1 MIAVRFRSWVKLV
14 ALCALSFLSVASA
27 RAGEA
32 DDIALPVPTVTIY
45 PGDIIEDDKITDR
58 LFIARTVA
66 RGSVI
71 ESRNAVVGKVARRT
85 LLPQK
90 PIPANA
96 MRDAYAIG
104 QGKPALLVFQSGGLI
119 ITSTAIA
126 LQNGSNGDFI
136 SARNADSGIVI
147 KGTVQADGTIRV
159 GEQ

>member
-1 MIAVRFRSWVKLV
+1 MVVRLKAWANLIAACGLT
-14 ALCALSFLSVASA
+14 LLSTLSAQ
-27 RAGEA
+27 AGEG

-45 PGDIIEDDKITDR
+45 PGDVIEDEKITDR

-85 LLPQK
+85 LLPGK

-96 MRDAYAIG
+96 MRDAYAIA
-104 QGKPALLVFQSGGLI
+104 QGKPALLVFQSGGLT

-126 LQNGSNGDFI
+126 LQNGSIGDFI

>member
-1 MIAVRFRSWVKLV
+1 MRFGAWAKLIAV
-14 ALCALSFLSVASA
+14 CGLSLLPVLPVQ
-27 RAGEA
+27 AGEG

-45 PGDIIEDDKITDR
+45 PGDVIEDDKITDR

-71 ESRNAVVGKVARRT
+71 ESRNTVIGKVARRT
-85 LLPQK
+85 LLPGK

-96 MRDAYAIG
+96 MRDAYAIAH
-104 QGKPALLVFQSGGLI
+104 GKPALLVFQSGGLT

-126 LQNGSNGDFI
+126 LQNGSIGDFV